1 MQIFH
6 IDVLL
11 LALGIVF
18 GLYLAI
24 ADWVAIETRLKHG
37 FYPGVAVY
45 VVMLVLPLVLMAVF
59 GTWTVTIVGFVVGF
73 IISGMMF
80 MKRVRE
86 SRFAY
91 AHGDFDGC

>member
-24 ADWVAIETRLKHG
+24 ADWMAIETRMKHG

-45 VVMLVLPLVLMAVF
+45 VTLLVLPLVLMAVF
-59 GTWTVTIVGFVVGF
+59 GTWTVTIVGFIVGF
-73 IISGMMF
+73 IISGMMYV
-80 MKRVRE
+80 KRYRE
-86 SRFAY
+86 ARFAY
-91 AHGDFDGC
+91 AHGAFDDY